1 MFSIKIDNDIHKGI
15 DLISIDFLIPHEEV
29 LLDKKEILKSNLK
42 YKDQSVI
49 ISSIIVC
56 NESFVIIDGHHR
68 YTALKELG
76 VKKIPVTLINYFN
89 KDIRTTDNNSI
100 LKEDLIRNAKKNKLY
115 SPKSTKHSVF
125 CNDSKLW
132 SPITLLSTLF
142 ELRINSINN

>member
-29 LLDKKEILKSNLK
+29 LLDKEILKNNLK

-115 SPKSTKHSVF
+115 SQ
-125 CNDSKLW
+125 NQQ
-132 SPITLLSTLF
+132 
-142 ELRINSINN
+142 SIRCFATRVNYGLQLHFYQHFSN

>member
-29 LLDKKEILKSNLK
+29 LLDKKEILKNNLK

-49 ISSIIVC
+49 ISSTIVC

-125 CNDSKLW
+125 CNESKLW

>member
-1 MFSIKIDNDIHKGI
+1 MGYSAIGI
-15 DLISIDFLIPHEEV
+15 DIVECKPLVELGDMH
-29 LLDKKEILKSNLK
+29 NLK

-49 ISSIIVC
+49 ISSIIAC
-56 NESFVIIDGHHR
+56 HESFVIIDGHHR
-68 YTALKELG
+68 FTALKELG
-76 VKKIPVTLINYFN
+76 VKKIPVTLINYSN

-100 LKEDLIRNAKKNKLY
+100 LKEDLIINAKKNKLY

-125 CNDSKLW
+125 CNQSKLW

>member
-1 MFSIKIDNDIHKGI
+1 MFSIKIDETLIKDVTEINI
-15 DLISIDFLIPHEEV
+15 DLVFPHEKV
-29 LLDKKEILKSNLK
+29 IVNKKEILKNNLK

-49 ISSIIVC
+49 ISSIIAC
-56 NESFVIIDGHHR
+56 HESFVIIDGHHR
-68 YTALKELG
+68 FTALKELG
-76 VKKIPVTLINYFN
+76 VKKIPVTLINYSN

-125 CNDSKLW
+125 CNESKLW

>member
-29 LLDKKEILKSNLK
+29 LLDKKEILKNNLK

-56 NESFVIIDGHHR
+56 HESFVIIDGHHR

-89 KDIRTTDNNSI
+89 QQTQQLKPKGLNLRHCRLRARTQRRIVCAVDSS
-100 LKEDLIRNAKKNKLY
+100 KR
-115 SPKSTKHSVF
+115 STQCQRPVVQEA
-125 CNDSKLW
+125 
-132 SPITLLSTLF
+132 LF
-142 ELRINSINN
+142 WHQV

>member
-1 MFSIKIDNDIHKGI
+1 MFSIKIDKNIYKGI

-29 LLDKKEILKSNLK
+29 LLNKKEILKNNLK

-56 NESFVIIDGHHR
+56 HESLVIIDGHHR
-68 YTALKELG
+68 FTALKELG
-76 VKKIPVTLINYFN
+76 FKKIPVTLINYSN
-89 KDIRTTDNNSI
+89 KHIRTTDNNSI

-125 CNDSKLW
+125 CNENKLW

>member
-15 DLISIDFLIPHEEV
+15 DLISIDFLIPQEEV
-29 LLDKKEILKSNLK
+29 LLDKKEILKNNLK

-49 ISSIIVC
+49 ISSIIAC
-56 NESFVIIDGHHR
+56 HESFVIIDGHHR
-68 YTALKELG
+68 FTALKELG
-76 VKKIPVTLINYFN
+76 VKKIPVTLINYSN
-89 KDIRTTDNNSI
+89 KDIRTTDNNLI

-125 CNDSKLW
+125 CNESKLW

>member
-1 MFSIKIDNDIHKGI
+1 MFSIKIDNGIHKGI

-29 LLDKKEILKSNLK
+29 LLDKKEILKNNLK

-56 NESFVIIDGHHR
+56 HESFVIIDGHHR
-68 YTALKELG
+68 YKALKELG

-115 SPKSTKHSVF
+115 SPKSTKHSVL
-125 CNDSKLW
+125 CNESKLW

>member
-29 LLDKKEILKSNLK
+29 LLNKKEILKNNLK

-56 NESFVIIDGHHR
+56 HKSFVIIDGHHR
-68 YTALKELG
+68 FTALKELG

-125 CNDSKLW
+125 CNKNKLW

>member
-1 MFSIKIDNDIHKGI
+1 MY
-15 DLISIDFLIPHEEV
+15 SIDFDKNLIKDVKLVEIKLLNPHEKVIE
-29 LLDKKEILKSNLK
+29 KKKSSLAKFIKSYEN
-42 YKDQSVI
+42 YYI
-49 ISSIIVC
+49 ISSIVC
-56 NESFVIIDGHHR
+56 CHKSMLIIDGHHR

-76 VKKIPVTLINYFN
+76 VKKIPVTLINYSN

-125 CNDSKLW
+125 CNQSKLW

-142 ELRINSINN
+142 ELRINITNN

>member
-1 MFSIKIDNDIHKGI
+1 M
-15 DLISIDFLIPHEEV
+15 
-29 LLDKKEILKSNLK
+29 
-42 YKDQSVI
+42 
-49 ISSIIVC
+49 
-56 NESFVIIDGHHR
+56 
-68 YTALKELG
+68 G

-115 SPKSTKHSVF
+115 SPKSTKHSVL
-125 CNDSKLW
+125 CNESKLW

>member
-1 MFSIKIDNDIHKGI
+1 MFSIKIDETLIKDVTEINI
-15 DLISIDFLIPHEEV
+15 DLVFPHEKV
-29 LLDKKEILKSNLK
+29 IVDKKEILKNNLK

-49 ISSIIVC
+49 ISSIIAC
-56 NESFVIIDGHHR
+56 HESFVIIDGHHR
-68 YTALKELG
+68 FTALKELG
-76 VKKIPVTLINYFN
+76 VKKIPVTLINYSN

-125 CNDSKLW
+125 CNQSKLW